1 MKKII
6 ISVAILIA
14 SNSFSQMT
22 ETKKLASGTDGW
34 RIDMEIKNGK
44 DTSTY
49 FFYAYQNEA
58 YKHITDLGS
67 IYTRSK
73 KELIDIGNALKS
85 LSKKESGVQVQ
96 VKVLDYELRLYD
108 FTDDIY
114 IVDEGNKYT
123 HVTKEEASIMADE
136 FIENAK
142 YLRK

>member
-1 MKKII
+1 
-6 ISVAILIA
+6 
-14 SNSFSQMT
+14 
-22 ETKKLASGTDGW
+22 
-34 RIDMEIKNGK
+34 MEIKNGK